1 MAENININTYIPG
14 ATAPDFLHI
23 PTNLKHVFND
33 YTGFPQD
40 NIVYTGSGLPGG
52 LSDPE
57 FEGSDS
63 PFSPEE
69 FNCRGVKGVFGC
81 GTNVVSFKPT
91 IFS

>member
-1 MAENININTYIPG
+1 MAKNINVSTPIPG
-14 ATAPDFLHI
+14 AAAPDILQI
-23 PTNLKHVFND
+23 TTNLKHVFND

-69 FNCRGVKGVFGC
+69 FNCRGVKGVFGS
-81 GTNVVSFKPT
+81 GANVVSFKPA

>member
-23 PTNLKHVFND
+23 PTNVKHVFND

-40 NIVYTGSGLPGG
+40 SIVYTGSGLPGG

-63 PFSPEE
+63 PCQAAEPYSG
-69 FNCRGVKGVFGC
+69 GVQGILGGGGDVI
-81 GTNVVSFKPT
+81 SFASK
-91 IFS
+91 